1 MRRIDRLIREARE
14 AATSR
19 GHKLAPFARY
29 GSAAHRGASS
39 KCVVCGAYVQVSDA
53 PMPNEID
60 IGGTAVALECDH
72 VRKQQGALDYHIKTG
87 EPLSH
92 REALGIYYSGVVP
105 CWWEFENV
113 GGGLYKYVGER
124 EGAD

>member
-1 MRRIDRLIREARE
+1 MRRIDRLIREARD

-19 GHKLAPFARY
+19 GHKMAPFARY
-29 GSAAHRGASS
+29 GEVRKGAATHCT
-39 KCVVCGAYVQVSDA
+39 KCNAGVQIQEA
-53 PMPNEID
+53 PFPNEIA
-60 IGGTAVALECDH
+60 IGGIAVGADCASVLLQQEMLKCHLE
-72 VRKQQGALDYHIKTG
+72 TG
-87 EPLSH
+87 EPLSYD
-92 REALGIYYSGVVP
+92 EAHTIYDYGVVS